1 MADTD
6 YTQRVIPRSVHWYN
20 IRRWGLYE
28 WLLFI
33 AVVVFL
39 LSLGTFLWADKS
51 RFDFNHPINFNK
63 FGTFG
68 DFIGGVV
75 GTVFAFLNVHLLIK
89 TIGLQNKA
97 NVQSEKSYAY
107 VQKTENVRTMDTQIN
122 SLLSLYN
129 SVVEAI
135 SFQNKQGKEG
145 LEAVTNYILS
155 NSNGAGSA
163 YLNDES
169 AINAFETIYASLR
182 DKLAVYFRVIYRMLC
197 VLKQADIDDK
207 VRYNYA
213 KMLRSQFT
221 ESELFLLRYNALTYN
236 GKNMQEQILAF
247 NLLKHLPASKLF
259 DLHPFFSHLNNDFS
273 NHLDIMLY
281 DFRKEL
287 EKTFIYGRH
296 LDEMVSFQTNITNLS
311 LAYKVFPDRR
321 AIDIVFQVNR
331 NLQPDS
337 GNLERAIARYSDI
350 DIRSFFKAYL
360 LEIFSKSMF
369 QVYTKVEELI
379 FRNFHR
385 YNDFV
390 LNMSLDCREQG
401 RTLMLS
407 RKQLN
412 TPRTFIG
419 PIVFGNQFMS

>member
-1 MADTD
+1 MADIRD
-6 YTQRVIPRSVHWYN
+6 AQGVVIRKVPWYDKH
-20 IRRWGLYE
+20 RWGLYE
-28 WLLFI
+28 G
-33 AVVVFL
+33 L
-39 LSLGTFLWADKS
+39 LSFAVGIFIFAIVIFSWADKS
-51 RFDFNHPINFNK
+51 LFDFNYPIKFEK

-75 GTVFAFLNVHLLIK
+75 GTVFAFLNVYLLIK
-89 TIGLQNKA
+89 TIRLQNNA
-97 NVQSEKSYAY
+97 NSLSEKSYAY

-129 SVVEAI
+129 SIVATI
-135 SFQNKQGKEG
+135 SFHNKYGKEG
-145 LEAVTNYILS
+145 LDTVANYILS
-155 NSNGAGSA
+155 YGTNIGST
-163 YLNDES
+163 NFSDKQ
-169 AINAFETIYASLR
+169 AIKAFEVVYASLR

-197 VLKQADIDDK
+197 VLHLAEIDNI

-259 DLHPFFSHLNNDFS
+259 DLYPFFSHLNDDFS

-287 EKTFIYGRH
+287 EKIFIYGRH
-296 LDEMVSFQTNITNLS
+296 IDETVSFQTNITNLS

-321 AIDIVFQVNR
+321 AIDIVFQVDR

-350 DIRSFFKAYL
+350 DIRSFLKAYL

-369 QVYTKVEELI
+369 QVYTKVEELK
-379 FRNFHR
+379 FRNFR
-385 YNDFV
+385 RDNSFV
-390 LNMSLDCREQG
+390 LNMSLDCQEQG
-401 RTLMLS
+401 RILMLT

-412 TPRTFIG
+412 TPRKFK
-419 PIVFGNQFMS
+419 

>member
-1 MADTD
+1 MADTRD
-6 YTQRVIPRSVHWYN
+6 AQGVVIRKVPWYDKH
-20 IRRWGLYE
+20 RWGLYE
-28 WLLFI
+28 GLLSFAIGLFI
-33 AVVVFL
+33 FAIVI
-39 LSLGTFLWADKS
+39 FLWADKS
-51 RFDFNHPINFNK
+51 LFDFNYPIKFEK

-89 TIGLQNKA
+89 TIRLQNNA
-97 NVQSEKSYAY
+97 NSQSEKSYAY

-129 SVVEAI
+129 SIVETI
-135 SFQNKQGKEG
+135 SFHDKYGKEG
-145 LEAVTNYILS
+145 LETVANYILS
-155 NSNGAGSA
+155 YAPNADISNFS
-163 YLNDES
+163 DKQ
-169 AINAFETIYASLR
+169 AIKAFEVVYASLR
-182 DKLAVYFRVIYRMLC
+182 DKLAVYFRVIYRMFC
-197 VLKQADIDDK
+197 VLHLAEIDNI

-259 DLHPFFSHLNNDFS
+259 DLYPFFSHLNNDFS

-321 AIDIVFQVNR
+321 AIDIVFLVNR

-369 QVYTKVEELI
+369 QVYTKVEELK
-379 FRNFHR
+379 FRNFR
-385 YNDFV
+385 RDNGFV
-390 LNMSLDCREQG
+390 LNMSLDCQEQG
-401 RTLMLS
+401 RILMLT

-412 TPRTFIG
+412 TPRK
-419 PIVFGNQFMS
+419 FM

>member
-1 MADTD
+1 MADTRD
-6 YTQRVIPRSVHWYN
+6 AQGVVIRKVPWYDKH
-20 IRRWGLYE
+20 RWGLYE
-28 WLLFI
+28 G
-33 AVVVFL
+33 L
-39 LSLGTFLWADKS
+39 LSFAVGIFIFAIVIFSWADKS
-51 RFDFNHPINFNK
+51 LFDFNYPIKFEK

-89 TIGLQNKA
+89 TIRLQNNA
-97 NVQSEKSYAY
+97 NSQSEKSYAY

-129 SVVEAI
+129 SIVATI
-135 SFQNKQGKEG
+135 SFHNKYGKEG
-145 LEAVTNYILS
+145 LETVANYILS
-155 NSNGAGSA
+155 YGTNIGST
-163 YLNDES
+163 NFSDKQ
-169 AINAFETIYASLR
+169 AIKAFEVVYASLR

-197 VLKQADIDDK
+197 VLHLAEIDNI

-259 DLHPFFSHLNNDFS
+259 DLYPFFSHLNNDFS

-296 LDEMVSFQTNITNLS
+296 IDETVSFQTNITNLS

-321 AIDIVFQVNR
+321 AIDIVFQVDR

-337 GNLERAIARYSDI
+337 GNLERVIARYSDI
-350 DIRSFFKAYL
+350 DIRRFFKAYL

-369 QVYTKVEELI
+369 QVYTKVEELK
-379 FRNFHR
+379 FRNFR
-385 YNDFV
+385 RDNGFV
-390 LNMSLDCREQG
+390 LNMSLDCQEQG
-401 RTLMLS
+401 RILMLT

-412 TPRTFIG
+412 TPRKFK
-419 PIVFGNQFMS
+419 

>member
-1 MADTD
+1 MADIGD
-6 YTQRVIPRSVHWYN
+6 AQRVVIRKLPWYDMH
-20 IRRWGLYE
+20 RWGLYE
-28 WLLFI
+28 WLLSF
-33 AVVVFL
+33 AVMILLFAIVV
-39 LSLGTFLWADKS
+39 FLWADKS
-51 RFDFNHPINFNK
+51 CFDIDYPIQFEK

-97 NVQSEKSYAY
+97 NSVLEKSYAY
-107 VQKTENVRTMDTQIN
+107 VQKTENARTMDTQIN
-122 SLLSLYN
+122 SLLTLYN
-129 SVVEAI
+129 SIVETI
-135 SFQNKQGKEG
+135 SFHNKHGKEG
-145 LEAVTNYILS
+145 LETVANYILS
-155 NSNGAGSA
+155 YAPNADISNFS
-163 YLNDES
+163 DKQ
-169 AINAFETIYASLR
+169 AIMAFEVVYAGLR
-182 DKLAVYFRVIYRMLC
+182 DKLAVYFRVIYRMFCILH
-197 VLKQADIDDK
+197 LAEIDNI

-236 GKNMQEQILAF
+236 GKNMQEQIMAF

-259 DLHPFFSHLNNDFS
+259 DLYPFFSHLNNDFS

-296 LDEMVSFQTNITNLS
+296 IDEMVSFQTNISNLS

-321 AIDIVFQVNR
+321 AIDIVFHVNR
-331 NLQPDS
+331 ILQPDS

-369 QVYTKVEELI
+369 QVYTKVEELK
-379 FRNFHR
+379 FRNFR
-385 YNDFV
+385 RDNSFV
-390 LNMSLDCREQG
+390 LNMSLDSQEQG
-401 RTLMLS
+401 RILMLT

-412 TPRTFIG
+412 TPRK
-419 PIVFGNQFMS
+419 FM

>member
-1 MADTD
+1 MADIRD
-6 YTQRVIPRSVHWYN
+6 AQGVVIRKVPWYDKH
-20 IRRWGLYE
+20 RWGLYE
-28 WLLFI
+28 G
-33 AVVVFL
+33 L
-39 LSLGTFLWADKS
+39 LSFAVGIFIFAIVIFSWADKS
-51 RFDFNHPINFNK
+51 LFDFNYPIKFEK

-75 GTVFAFLNVHLLIK
+75 GTVFAFLNVYLLIK
-89 TIGLQNKA
+89 TIRLQNNA
-97 NVQSEKSYAY
+97 NSLSEKSYAY

-129 SVVEAI
+129 SIVATI
-135 SFQNKQGKEG
+135 SFHNKYGKEG
-145 LEAVTNYILS
+145 LETVANYILS
-155 NSNGAGSA
+155 YGTNIGST
-163 YLNDES
+163 NFSDKQ
-169 AINAFETIYASLR
+169 AIKAFEVVYASLR

-197 VLKQADIDDK
+197 VLHLAEIDNI

-259 DLHPFFSHLNNDFS
+259 DLYPFFSHLNDDFS

-287 EKTFIYGRH
+287 EKIFIYGRH
-296 LDEMVSFQTNITNLS
+296 IDETVSFQTNITNLS

-321 AIDIVFQVNR
+321 AIDIVFQVDR

-350 DIRSFFKAYL
+350 DIRSFLKAYL

-369 QVYTKVEELI
+369 QVYTKVEELKFQN
-379 FRNFHR
+379 FRRDNS
-385 YNDFV
+385 FV
-390 LNMSLDCREQG
+390 LNMSLDCQEQG
-401 RTLMLS
+401 RILMLT

-412 TPRTFIG
+412 TPRKFK
-419 PIVFGNQFMS
+419 

>member
-1 MADTD
+1 MADTVD
-6 YTQRVIPRSVHWYN
+6 AQRVVIRKVPWYN
-20 IRRWGLYE
+20 MHRWGLYE
-28 WLLFI
+28 WLLSFV
-33 AVVVFL
+33 AVILFFAIVV
-39 LSLGTFLWADKS
+39 FLWADTS
-51 RFDFNHPINFNK
+51 RFDIDYPIQFEK

-97 NVQSEKSYAY
+97 NSQSEKSYAY
-107 VQKTENVRTMDTQIN
+107 VQKTENARTMDTQIN
-122 SLLSLYN
+122 SLLLLYN
-129 SVVEAI
+129 DIVKTV
-135 SFQNKQGKEG
+135 SFQNSNGKEG
-145 LEAVTNYILS
+145 LENVANYILRLS
-155 NSNGAGSA
+155 TNIRIIDLS
-163 YLNDES
+163 DKQ
-169 AINAFETIYASLR
+169 AIKAFEAVYASLR
-182 DKLAVYFRVIYRMLC
+182 DNLAVYFRVIYRMLC
-197 VLKQADIDDK
+197 VLHQAEIDNK

-236 GKNMQEQILAF
+236 GKNMQDQILAF

-259 DLHPFFSHLNNDFS
+259 DLYPFFSHLNNDFS

-296 LDEMVSFQTNITNLS
+296 IDETVSFQTNITNLS

-321 AIDIVFQVNR
+321 AIDIVFQVDR

-369 QVYTKVEELI
+369 QVYTKVEELK
-379 FRNFHR
+379 FRNFR
-385 YNDFV
+385 RDNGWV
-390 LNMSLDCREQG
+390 LNMSLDCQEQG
-401 RTLMLS
+401 RILMLT

-412 TPRTFIG
+412 TPRTFNYTTNT
-419 PIVFGNQFMS
+419 V

>member
-1 MADTD
+1 
-6 YTQRVIPRSVHWYN
+6 
-20 IRRWGLYE
+20 
-28 WLLFI
+28 
-33 AVVVFL
+33 
-39 LSLGTFLWADKS
+39 
-51 RFDFNHPINFNK
+51 
-63 FGTFG
+63 
-68 DFIGGVV
+68 
-75 GTVFAFLNVHLLIK
+75 
-89 TIGLQNKA
+89 
-97 NVQSEKSYAY
+97 
-107 VQKTENVRTMDTQIN
+107 
-122 SLLSLYN
+122 
-129 SVVEAI
+129 
-135 SFQNKQGKEG
+135 
-145 LEAVTNYILS
+145 
-155 NSNGAGSA
+155 
-163 YLNDES
+163 
-169 AINAFETIYASLR
+169 
-182 DKLAVYFRVIYRMLC
+182 MLC

-296 LDEMVSFQTNITNLS
+296 LDETVSFQTNITNLS
-311 LAYKVFPDRR
+311 LAYKVFPNRR

-331 NLQPDS
+331 NLHPDS

-369 QVYTKVEELI
+369 QVYTKVEELK
-379 FRNFHR
+379 FRNFR
-385 YNDFV
+385 RDNGFV
-390 LNMSLDCREQG
+390 LNMSLDCQEQG
-401 RTLMLS
+401 RILMLT

-412 TPRTFIG
+412 TPRK
-419 PIVFGNQFMS
+419 FM

>member
-1 MADTD
+1 MADTRD
-6 YTQRVIPRSVHWYN
+6 AQGVVIRKVPWYDKH
-20 IRRWGLYE
+20 RWGLYE
-28 WLLFI
+28 G
-33 AVVVFL
+33 L
-39 LSLGTFLWADKS
+39 LSFAVGIFIFAIVIFSWADKS
-51 RFDFNHPINFNK
+51 LFDFNYPIKFEK

-89 TIGLQNKA
+89 TIRLQNNA
-97 NVQSEKSYAY
+97 NSQSEKSYAY

-129 SVVEAI
+129 SIVATI
-135 SFQNKQGKEG
+135 SFHNKYGKEG
-145 LEAVTNYILS
+145 LETVANYILS
-155 NSNGAGSA
+155 YGTNIGST
-163 YLNDES
+163 NFSDKQ
-169 AINAFETIYASLR
+169 AIKAFEVVYASLR

-197 VLKQADIDDK
+197 VLHLAEIDNI

-259 DLHPFFSHLNNDFS
+259 DLYPFFSHLNNDFS

-296 LDEMVSFQTNITNLS
+296 IDETVSFQTNITNLS

-321 AIDIVFQVNR
+321 AIDIVFQVDR

-369 QVYTKVEELI
+369 QVYTKVEELK
-379 FRNFHR
+379 FRNFR
-385 YNDFV
+385 RDNAFV
-390 LNMSLDCREQG
+390 LNMSLDSQEQG
-401 RTLMLS
+401 RILMLT

-412 TPRTFIG
+412 TPRKFK
-419 PIVFGNQFMS
+419 

>member
-1 MADTD
+1 MADIRD
-6 YTQRVIPRSVHWYN
+6 AQGVVIRKVPWYDKH
-20 IRRWGLYE
+20 RWGLYE
-28 WLLFI
+28 G
-33 AVVVFL
+33 L
-39 LSLGTFLWADKS
+39 LSFAVGIFIFAIVIFSWADKS
-51 RFDFNHPINFNK
+51 LFDFNYPIKFEK

-75 GTVFAFLNVHLLIK
+75 GTVFAFLNVYLLIK
-89 TIGLQNKA
+89 TIRLQNNA
-97 NVQSEKSYAY
+97 NSLSEKSYAY

-129 SVVEAI
+129 SIVATI
-135 SFQNKQGKEG
+135 SFHNKYGKEG
-145 LEAVTNYILS
+145 LETVANYILS
-155 NSNGAGSA
+155 YGTNIGST
-163 YLNDES
+163 NFSDKQ
-169 AINAFETIYASLR
+169 AIKAFEVVYASLR
-182 DKLAVYFRVIYRMLC
+182 DKLAVYFRVIHRMLC
-197 VLKQADIDDK
+197 VLHLAEIDNI

-259 DLHPFFSHLNNDFS
+259 DLYPFFSHLNDDFS

-287 EKTFIYGRH
+287 EKIFIYGRH
-296 LDEMVSFQTNITNLS
+296 IDETVSFQTNITNLS

-321 AIDIVFQVNR
+321 AIDIVFQVDR

-350 DIRSFFKAYL
+350 DIRSFLKAYL

-369 QVYTKVEELI
+369 QVYTKVEELK
-379 FRNFHR
+379 FRNFR
-385 YNDFV
+385 RDNSFV
-390 LNMSLDCREQG
+390 LNMSLDCQEQG
-401 RTLMLS
+401 RILMLT

-412 TPRTFIG
+412 TPRKFK
-419 PIVFGNQFMS
+419 

>member
-1 MADTD
+1 M
-6 YTQRVIPRSVHWYN
+6 
-20 IRRWGLYE
+20 E
-28 WLLFI
+28 
-33 AVVVFL
+33 
-39 LSLGTFLWADKS
+39 
-51 RFDFNHPINFNK
+51 
-63 FGTFG
+63 
-68 DFIGGVV
+68 
-75 GTVFAFLNVHLLIK
+75 TVA
-89 TIGLQNKA
+89 
-97 NVQSEKSYAY
+97 
-107 VQKTENVRTMDTQIN
+107 
-122 SLLSLYN
+122 
-129 SVVEAI
+129 
-135 SFQNKQGKEG
+135 
-145 LEAVTNYILS
+145 NYILS
-155 NSNGAGSA
+155 YAPNADISNFS
-163 YLNDES
+163 DKQ
-169 AINAFETIYASLR
+169 AIKAFEVVYASLR
-182 DKLAVYFRVIYRMLC
+182 DKLAVYFRVIYRMFC
-197 VLKQADIDDK
+197 VLHLAEIDNI

-259 DLHPFFSHLNNDFS
+259 DLYPFFSHLNNDFS

-287 EKTFIYGRH
+287 EKTFIYGRY

-360 LEIFSKSMF
+360 LEVFSKSMF
-369 QVYTKVEELI
+369 QVYTKVEELK
-379 FRNFHR
+379 FRNFR
-385 YNDFV
+385 RDNGFV
-390 LNMSLDCREQG
+390 LNMSLDCQEQG
-401 RTLMLS
+401 RILMLT

-412 TPRTFIG
+412 TPRK
-419 PIVFGNQFMS
+419 FM

>member
-1 MADTD
+1 MADIRD
-6 YTQRVIPRSVHWYN
+6 AQGVVIRKVPWYDKH
-20 IRRWGLYE
+20 RWGLYE
-28 WLLFI
+28 G
-33 AVVVFL
+33 L
-39 LSLGTFLWADKS
+39 LSFAVGIFIFAIVIFSWADKS
-51 RFDFNHPINFNK
+51 LFDFNYPIKFEK

-75 GTVFAFLNVHLLIK
+75 GTVFAFLNVYLLIK
-89 TIGLQNKA
+89 TIRLQNNA
-97 NVQSEKSYAY
+97 NSLSEKSYAY

-129 SVVEAI
+129 SIVATI
-135 SFQNKQGKEG
+135 SFHNKYGKEG
-145 LEAVTNYILS
+145 LETVANYILS
-155 NSNGAGSA
+155 YGTNIGST
-163 YLNDES
+163 NFSDKQ
-169 AINAFETIYASLR
+169 AIKAFEVVYASLR

-197 VLKQADIDDK
+197 VLHLAEIDNI

-259 DLHPFFSHLNNDFS
+259 DLYPFFSHLNDDFS

-287 EKTFIYGRH
+287 EKIFIYGRH
-296 LDEMVSFQTNITNLS
+296 IDETVSFQTNITNLS

-321 AIDIVFQVNR
+321 AIDIVFQVDR

-350 DIRSFFKAYL
+350 DIRSFLKAYL

-369 QVYTKVEELI
+369 QVYTKVEELK
-379 FRNFHR
+379 FRNFR
-385 YNDFV
+385 RDNSFV
-390 LNMSLDCREQG
+390 LNMSLDCQEQG
-401 RTLMLS
+401 RILMLT

-412 TPRTFIG
+412 TPRKFK
-419 PIVFGNQFMS
+419 

>member
-1 MADTD
+1 MADTRD
-6 YTQRVIPRSVHWYN
+6 AQGVVIRKVPWYDKH
-20 IRRWGLYE
+20 RWGLYE
-28 WLLFI
+28 G
-33 AVVVFL
+33 L
-39 LSLGTFLWADKS
+39 LSFAVGIFIFAIVIFSWADKS
-51 RFDFNHPINFNK
+51 LFDFNYPIKFEK

-89 TIGLQNKA
+89 TIRLQNNA
-97 NVQSEKSYAY
+97 NSQSEKSYAY

-129 SVVEAI
+129 SIVATI
-135 SFQNKQGKEG
+135 SFHNKYGKEG
-145 LEAVTNYILS
+145 LETVANYILS
-155 NSNGAGSA
+155 YGTNIGST
-163 YLNDES
+163 NFSDKQ
-169 AINAFETIYASLR
+169 AIKAFEVVYASLR

-197 VLKQADIDDK
+197 VLHLAEIDNI

-259 DLHPFFSHLNNDFS
+259 DLYPFFSHLNNDFS

-296 LDEMVSFQTNITNLS
+296 IDETVSFQTNITNLS

-321 AIDIVFQVNR
+321 AIDIVFQVDR

-369 QVYTKVEELI
+369 QVYTKVEELK
-379 FRNFHR
+379 FRNFR
-385 YNDFV
+385 RDNAFV
-390 LNMSLDCREQG
+390 LNMSLDCQEQG
-401 RTLMLS
+401 RILMLT

-412 TPRTFIG
+412 TPRKFK
-419 PIVFGNQFMS
+419 

>member
-1 MADTD
+1 MADIRD
-6 YTQRVIPRSVHWYN
+6 AQGVVIRKVPWYDKH
-20 IRRWGLYE
+20 RWGLYE
-28 WLLFI
+28 G
-33 AVVVFL
+33 L
-39 LSLGTFLWADKS
+39 LSFAVGIFIFAIVIFSWADKS
-51 RFDFNHPINFNK
+51 LFDFNYPIKFEK

-89 TIGLQNKA
+89 TIRLQNNA
-97 NVQSEKSYAY
+97 NSQSEKSYAY

-129 SVVEAI
+129 SIVATI
-135 SFQNKQGKEG
+135 SFHNKYGKEG
-145 LEAVTNYILS
+145 LETVANYILS
-155 NSNGAGSA
+155 YGTNIGST
-163 YLNDES
+163 NFSDKQ
-169 AINAFETIYASLR
+169 AIKAFEVVYASLR

-197 VLKQADIDDK
+197 VLHLAEIDNI

-259 DLHPFFSHLNNDFS
+259 DLYPFFSHLNNDFS

-296 LDEMVSFQTNITNLS
+296 IDETVSFQTNITNLS
-311 LAYKVFPDRR
+311 LAYKVFSDRR
-321 AIDIVFQVNR
+321 AIDIVFQVDR

-337 GNLERAIARYSDI
+337 GNLEKAIARYSDI

-369 QVYTKVEELI
+369 QVYTKVEELK
-379 FRNFHR
+379 FRNFR
-385 YNDFV
+385 RDNSFV
-390 LNMSLDCREQG
+390 LNMSLDCQEQD
-401 RTLMLS
+401 RILMLT

-412 TPRTFIG
+412 TPRK
-419 PIVFGNQFMS
+419 FM

>member
-1 MADTD
+1 MADIRD
-6 YTQRVIPRSVHWYN
+6 AQGVVIRKVPWYDKH
-20 IRRWGLYE
+20 RWGLYE
-28 WLLFI
+28 G
-33 AVVVFL
+33 L
-39 LSLGTFLWADKS
+39 LSFAVGIFIFAIVIFSWADKS
-51 RFDFNHPINFNK
+51 LFDFNYPIKFEK

-75 GTVFAFLNVHLLIK
+75 GTVFAFLNVYLLIK
-89 TIGLQNKA
+89 TIRLQNNA
-97 NVQSEKSYAY
+97 NSLSEKSYAY

-129 SVVEAI
+129 SIVATI
-135 SFQNKQGKEG
+135 SFHNKYGKEG
-145 LEAVTNYILS
+145 LETVANYILS
-155 NSNGAGSA
+155 YGTNIGST
-163 YLNDES
+163 NFSDKQ
-169 AINAFETIYASLR
+169 AIKAFEVVYASLR

-197 VLKQADIDDK
+197 VLHLAEIDNI

-259 DLHPFFSHLNNDFS
+259 DLYPFFSHLNDDFS

-287 EKTFIYGRH
+287 EKIFIYGRH
-296 LDEMVSFQTNITNLS
+296 IDETVSFQTNITNLS

-321 AIDIVFQVNR
+321 AIDIVFQVDR

-350 DIRSFFKAYL
+350 DIRSFLKAYL

-369 QVYTKVEELI
+369 QVCTKVEELK
-379 FRNFHR
+379 FRNFR
-385 YNDFV
+385 RDNSFV
-390 LNMSLDCREQG
+390 LNMSLDCQEQG
-401 RTLMLS
+401 RILMLT

-412 TPRTFIG
+412 TPRKFK
-419 PIVFGNQFMS
+419 

>member
-1 MADTD
+1 MADIRD
-6 YTQRVIPRSVHWYN
+6 AQGVVIRKVPWYDKH
-20 IRRWGLYE
+20 RWGLYE
-28 WLLFI
+28 G
-33 AVVVFL
+33 L
-39 LSLGTFLWADKS
+39 LSFAVGVFIFAIVIFSWADKS
-51 RFDFNHPINFNK
+51 LFDFNYPIKFEK

-75 GTVFAFLNVHLLIK
+75 GTVFAFLNVYLLIK
-89 TIGLQNKA
+89 TIRLQNNA
-97 NVQSEKSYAY
+97 NSLSEKSYAY

-129 SVVEAI
+129 SIVATI
-135 SFQNKQGKEG
+135 SFHNKYGKEG
-145 LEAVTNYILS
+145 LETVANYILS
-155 NSNGAGSA
+155 YGTNIGST
-163 YLNDES
+163 NFSDKQ
-169 AINAFETIYASLR
+169 AIKAFEVVYASLR

-197 VLKQADIDDK
+197 VLHLAEIDNI

-259 DLHPFFSHLNNDFS
+259 DLYPFFSHLNDDFS

-287 EKTFIYGRH
+287 EKIFIYGRH
-296 LDEMVSFQTNITNLS
+296 IDETVSFQTNITNLS

-321 AIDIVFQVNR
+321 AIDIVFQVDR

-350 DIRSFFKAYL
+350 DIRSFLKAYL

-369 QVYTKVEELI
+369 QVYTKVEELK
-379 FRNFHR
+379 FRNFR
-385 YNDFV
+385 RDNSFV
-390 LNMSLDCREQG
+390 LNMSLDCQEQG
-401 RTLMLS
+401 RILMLT

-412 TPRTFIG
+412 TPRKFK
-419 PIVFGNQFMS
+419 

>member
-1 MADTD
+1 MADTVD
-6 YTQRVIPRSVHWYN
+6 AQRVVIRRVPWYN
-20 IRRWGLYE
+20 MHRWGLYE
-28 WLLFI
+28 WLLSF
-33 AVVVFL
+33 AVVILFFAIVV
-39 LSLGTFLWADKS
+39 FLWADTS
-51 RFDFNHPINFNK
+51 RFDIDYPIQFEK

-97 NVQSEKSYAY
+97 NSQSEKSYAY
-107 VQKTENVRTMDTQIN
+107 VQKTENARTMDTQIN
-122 SLLSLYN
+122 SLLLLYN
-129 SVVEAI
+129 DIVKTV
-135 SFQNKQGKEG
+135 SFQNSNGKEG
-145 LEAVTNYILS
+145 LENVANYILRLS
-155 NSNGAGSA
+155 TNIRIIDLS
-163 YLNDES
+163 DKQ
-169 AINAFETIYASLR
+169 AIKAFEVVYASLR
-182 DKLAVYFRVIYRMLC
+182 DNLAVYFRVIYRMLC
-197 VLKQADIDDK
+197 VLHQAEIDNK

-236 GKNMQEQILAF
+236 GKNMQDQILAF

-259 DLHPFFSHLNNDFS
+259 DLYPFFSHLNNDFS

-296 LDEMVSFQTNITNLS
+296 IDETVSFQTNITNLS

-321 AIDIVFQVNR
+321 AIDIVFQVDR

-369 QVYTKVEELI
+369 QVYTKVEELK
-379 FRNFHR
+379 FRNFR
-385 YNDFV
+385 RDNSFV
-390 LNMSLDCREQG
+390 LNMSLDCQEQG
-401 RTLMLS
+401 RILMLT

-412 TPRTFIG
+412 TPRTFNYATNT
-419 PIVFGNQFMS
+419 V